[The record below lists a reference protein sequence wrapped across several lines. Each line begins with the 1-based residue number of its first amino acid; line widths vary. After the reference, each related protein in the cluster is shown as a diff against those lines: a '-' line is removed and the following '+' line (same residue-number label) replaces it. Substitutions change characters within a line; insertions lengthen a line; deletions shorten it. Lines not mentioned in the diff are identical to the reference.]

1 MTSSNESMGFKSAG
15 DDMKIIDWRS
25 PNQDEREGPV
35 SLLVMHYTGMPT
47 GRAALDLLRS
57 PRAKVSSHYVVDEDG
72 SVYRLVPEA
81 KRAWHAGI
89 SCWRGRQGLNDAS
102 IGIEIVNPGHAWGY
116 RPFPSVQMHAVLALS
131 QGILARHNIPA
142 RNIVAH
148 SDIAPNRKQD
158 PGNLFDWPWLAAH
171 GVGVWTD
178 ESAASTNWQ
187 EDLSKIGYDITLPAH
202 DVLLA
207 FQRHFLPQN
216 LTGLADAPTRGRA
229 ASLRQLVVDA
239 SQDQS

>member
-1 MTSSNESMGFKSAG
+1 MIAW
-15 DDMKIIDWRS
+15 DS
-25 PNQDEREGPV
+25 PNHDEREGPV
-35 SLLVMHYTGMPT
+35 SFLVMHYTGMPT
-47 GRAALDLLRS
+47 GRAALDLLVS

-81 KRAWHAGI
+81 RRAWHAGI
-89 SCWRGRQGLNDAS
+89 SCWRGQRMLNDAS

-116 RPFPSVQMHAVLALS
+116 RPFPPAQMQAVLRLS
-131 QGILARHNIPA
+131 QGILARHSIPM

-158 PGNLFDWPWLAAH
+158 PGELFDWPWLAAH
-171 GVGVWTD
+171 GVGIWTD
-178 ESAASTNWQ
+178 ESATSISWQ
-187 EDLSKIGYDITLPAH
+187 EDLAMIGYDMTLPPR

-229 ASLRQLVVDA
+229 AALRSLMVDA
-239 SQDQS
+239 P